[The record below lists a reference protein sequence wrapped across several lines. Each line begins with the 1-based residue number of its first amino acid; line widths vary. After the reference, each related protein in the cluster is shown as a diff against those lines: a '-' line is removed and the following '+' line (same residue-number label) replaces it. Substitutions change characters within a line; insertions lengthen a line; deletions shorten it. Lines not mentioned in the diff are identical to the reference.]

1 MATKKY
7 IYSIGRRKTSTAIVK
22 LYPQGKG
29 NIKVISENHP
39 EGVSLN
45 DFLWGHRYLIED
57 VLFPFAV
64 LANWLEKRVDIEIK
78 VRGWGLRGQAEA
90 MRLGIARALVEL
102 SPDFR
107 LTLKSHGLLKRDP
120 RQKERK
126 KPWLKKAR
134 RAPQWSKR

>member
-7 IYSIGRRKTSTAIVK
+7 IYSIGRRKTSTAVVK
-22 LYPQGKG
+22 LYPQWKG
-29 NIKVISENHP
+29 TIKVISENHP
-39 EGVSLN
+39 EGVTLK
-45 DFLWGHRYLIED
+45 DFLWGHKYLIED
-57 VLFPFAV
+57 VMFPFAV
-64 LANWLEKRVDIEIK
+64 LANGLEKKVDIEVK
-78 VRGWGLRGQAEA
+78 VNGWGLRGQTEA

-107 LTLKSHGLLKRDP
+107 LTLKAHWLLKRDP

-126 KPWLKKAR
+126 KPGLKKAR

>member
-1 MATKKY
+1 M
-7 IYSIGRRKTSTAIVK
+7 
-22 LYPQGKG
+22 
-29 NIKVISENHP
+29 SENHP

>member
-7 IYSIGRRKTSTAIVK
+7 VYSIGRRKTSVAVVK
-22 LYPQGKG
+22 LYPQWKG
-29 NIKVISENHP
+29 NIVVASENHP
-39 EGVSLN
+39 ESVTLSE
-45 DFLWGHRYLIED
+45 FLGWHKYLIED

-64 LANWLEKRVDIEIK
+64 LANWLEKKVDIYIK
-78 VRGWGLRGQAEA
+78 VRGGGLRGQAEA

-126 KPWLKKAR
+126 KPGLKKAR